1 MAVVDDSVRLT
12 CGAVCRRAGSH
23 YAAATVVDDFVRLT
37 CGAVCCRA
45 GSHDEAATR
54 KSKKRNK
61 AGEKKAKESLTVPPV
76 GCRGGSGS
84 HQVLLR

>member
-23 YAAATVVDDFVRLT
+23 DAAATVDDDSVRLT

-45 GSHDEAATR
+45 GSHDEAAT
-54 KSKKRNK
+54 KIK
-61 AGEKKAKESLTVPPV
+61 
-76 GCRGGSGS
+76 
-84 HQVLLR
+84 